1 MARMCTSSY
10 RMAASLQSPR
20 PVVLRRGARFS
31 STRAAG
37 VAALRT
43 AAPAAAS
50 SSFQQQPQ
58 QQQQTRIKQQQQ
70 QWALDE
76 ESPQLRSGEPAAHPQ
91 PAQQHTQ
98 RPTRLLASAVPLLAA
113 AGGVLGS
120 GFSVEGPWSVAQAL
134 GALAAIIAVHE
145 AGHFAAAR
153 LQGIHVTEFSIG
165 FGPRLWSRKVCVFL
179 RVVGV
184 CVG

>member
-1 MARMCTSSY
+1 
-10 RMAASLQSPR
+10 
-20 PVVLRRGARFS
+20 V
-31 STRAAG
+31 
-37 VAALRT
+37 
-43 AAPAAAS
+43 

-58 QQQQTRIKQQQQ
+58 QQQQTRIKQQQPQ

-76 ESPQLRSGEPAAHPQ
+76 ESPQLRSGEPAAHRQ
-91 PAQQHTQ
+91 SNTQQHTH
-98 RPTRLLASAVPLLAA
+98 RPLLLASAVPLLAA

-165 FGPRLWSRKVCVFL
+165 FGPRLWSRTVCVLEGYWFVWRDGCGTSDCL
-179 RVVGV
+179 RRKGAFFHWLMAAHITHTTP
-184 CVG
+184 